1 MLADLELLI
10 AAHARFARWEC
21 ARHRADFAAKLFFP
35 DSHPLRNIV
44 DDLANC
50 LDDCRWSAE
59 MHLVVFAQQYGEIR
73 GIVNGR
79 YFDSTDEWF
88 RRSARYWDCPDILVG
103 KGVRRTKIVDLAG
116 LDSLRQLEGCGKSF
130 IHAVDVLR
138 DNSKRRRL
146 THTSKTFNKGVARLE
161 NQLKRVKVCKVCPRE
176 KVGVL
181 LCLQRVGLPTETG
194 RVVLGFLV

>member
-1 MLADLELLI
+1 MLPELERLVVT
-10 AAHARFARWEC
+10 HRHFANWEC

-35 DSHPLRNIV
+35 DSHPLRQIV
-44 DDLANC
+44 DALSNG

-59 MHLVVFAQQYGEIR
+59 VHLAIFAQQYGEIR
-73 GIVNGR
+73 GIVNGW

-88 RRSARYWDCPDILVG
+88 RRSDKYWDCPDIMVG

-116 LDSLRQLEGCGKSF
+116 LDSLRQLECRGKSF
-130 IHAVDVLR
+130 MHAVDVLR

-161 NQLKRVKVCKVCPRE
+161 NQLKRVKVCPRE
-176 KVGVL
+176 KMGVL
-181 LCLQRVGLPTETG
+181 LCLQRAGLPTEMG

>member
-1 MLADLELLI
+1 MLADLELFVVT
-10 AAHARFARWEC
+10 HARFARWEC

-73 GIVNGR
+73 GIVNGW

-88 RRSARYWDCPDILVG
+88 RRSDRYWDCPDIMVG

-116 LDSLRQLEGCGKSF
+116 LDSLRQLECRGKNF
-130 IHAVDVLR
+130 MHAVDVLR

-161 NQLKRVKVCKVCPRE
+161 NQLKRVKVCPRE
-176 KVGVL
+176 KMGVL
-181 LCLQRVGLPTETG
+181 LCLQRAGLPTETG
-194 RVVLGFLV
+194 RIVLGFLV